1 MDSEG
6 QDKTGPSATATVQPS
21 NGHRQPDHGEQLAA
35 PSFEKDAAAA
45 IAPDHAIVL
54 DKAVARRVQRK
65 IDWFLIPI
73 MWVGYGLVYYD
84 KVPLALRTIS
94 DLADILKRPS

>member
-6 QDKTGPSATATVQPS
+6 QDKRGPPATATVQPS
-21 NGHRQPDHGEQLAA
+21 NGHGQPDRQEQLVT

-45 IAPDHAIVL
+45 IASDHAIVL

-84 KVPLALRTIS
+84 KVPLTLQHHI
-94 DLADILKRPS
+94 RPR

>member
-1 MDSEG
+1 MH
-6 QDKTGPSATATVQPS
+6 DKRGSSAAATNHTS
-21 NGHRQPDHGEQLAA
+21 NGHLQSDHQDRLAI

-45 IAPDHAIVL
+45 IVSDHAIVL

-73 MWVGYGLVYYD
+73 MWFGYGLVYYD
-84 KVPLALRTIS
+84 KVPLS
-94 DLADILKRPS
+94 FQHHVRPR